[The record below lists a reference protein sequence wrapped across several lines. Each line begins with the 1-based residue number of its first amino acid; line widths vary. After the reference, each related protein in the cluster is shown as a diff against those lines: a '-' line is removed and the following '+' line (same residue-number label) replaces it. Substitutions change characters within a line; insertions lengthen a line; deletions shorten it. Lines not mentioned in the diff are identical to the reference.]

1 MPLKEKK
8 NSFCGFEKLPW
19 RWKRFNNL
27 FASLVLNAAEGGKNV
42 FGFRKKKNTL
52 TVDYDPAEQKP
63 VIRCSICTGEQTA
76 CLNNLRNG
84 RLTEIMLINNSADLE
99 AFQAA
104 CGVHEIE
111 RVY

>member
-1 MPLKEKK
+1 M
-8 NSFCGFEKLPW
+8 
-19 RWKRFNNL
+19 
-27 FASLVLNAAEGGKNV
+27 

-76 CLNNLRNG
+76 CLKNLRNG

-104 CGVHEIE
+104 CGVREIE